1 MKNRVLLLFAVLL
14 LLKNDAESQR
24 LSMRAGLGV
33 SSYYGDLIQGYPL
46 LNQTSPSFTLGAAY
60 DITEQLKARVQFSYL
75 RVRADDKNNKRE
87 DFKDRNL
94 NFRSGVFETSFL
106 AEYDILNKEEYFIV
120 PYVFGGFGLFTYNPT
135 TVDINGNKV
144 NLRDARTEGQGYP
157 AFPDRKPYS
166 KMGLNLSGG
175 LGIRMEYSDEIT
187 FSLEYNFRK
196 LFTDYLDDV
205 SKTYPDPNL
214 MPADWVASSFLLSYR
229 GHELGNTFPGSS
241 RPRGSTKNKDAF
253 YTIQLT
259 ASIRLHG
266 LQLGRDLSFYGSG
279 TRNRVKMRNP
289 KRVY

>member
-1 MKNRVLLLFAVLL
+1 MKTRVLFIIIILFLLRV
-14 LLKNDAESQR
+14 DAESQR
-24 LSMRAGLGV
+24 LSMRAGLGA
-33 SSYYGDLIQGYPL
+33 SSYYGDLVQGYPL

-60 DITEQLKARVQFSYL
+60 DITEQLKARMQFSYL

-94 NFRSGVFETSFL
+94 NFRSGVFETAL
-106 AEYDILNKEEYFIV
+106 MAEYDIFNKEEYFIV
-120 PYVFGGFGLFTYNPT
+120 PYVFGGLGLFSYNPT
-135 TVDINGNKV
+135 TIDLNGNKV
-144 NLRDARTEGQGYP
+144 NLRDARTEGQGFP

-166 KMGLNLSGG
+166 KIGLNISAG
-175 LGIRMEYSDEIT
+175 LGLRMEYSDEVA
-187 FSLEYNFRK
+187 FSIEYNFRK

-205 SKTYPDPNL
+205 SKTYPDPSV

-229 GHELGNTFPGSS
+229 GHELGGIFPGSS
-241 RPRGSTKNKDAF
+241 RPRGSTRNKDAF

-259 ASIRLHG
+259 ASFRLHG

-279 TRNRVKMRNP
+279 SRNRVKVRNP